1 VARVREY
8 DDAPGWLARKVER
21 LERQVAMM
29 RSERRIP
36 GSGIDYSIVARAEA
50 AAARA
55 EDAMRAAT
63 LGESALSPL
72 RAALARHRILPARVA
87 CYGSSTT
94 AGVAATDPS
103 NSWVSIFARRLQ
115 SAYPSGIAGYE
126 YGVTTPGT
134 LAITAP
140 NLLPGVQ
147 VVNGG
152 VGGTTAANYIDSTA
166 MINIELLRPDCVIHM
181 IGSND
186 YFFGVSPDTYQ
197 ANLDSTIGDITAA
210 VPSKPVCHI
219 LVHSYRRG
227 DVSAPAYPW
236 EEYAAA
242 LHRIAEQRSNVFVI
256 DLSDEYADLD
266 AVGADP
272 YSILDWDLVHQTDA
286 GHALMADLIYRA
298 LTPAPSS
305 PVAPLVLADTYT
317 RPNGAPGSAEI
328 PASAPYT
335 VLSGTW
341 AITGNKLGLTA
352 GGSIAVEA
360 GIADVDVTAVIERG
374 ASSPTPGVL
383 FRVSDDSN
391 RLGFFLNP
399 ATGTVQLYRMD
410 SGVNSV
416 LTQTSFTFGRP
427 HYVMRVLA
435 RGSQIE
441 CYVNGANVLSHTL
454 SGADQ
459 TKFGVFTK
467 VGFRSST
474 APADLRFWGLTVR
487 RPL

>member
-1 VARVREY
+1 VVRAREY
-8 DDAPGWLARKVER
+8 DDSPGWLARRVGRIEQQIR
-21 LERQVAMM
+21 EM
-29 RSERRIP
+29 RAERRIP

-72 RAALARHRILPARVA
+72 RAALARHRITPARVA

-94 AGVAATDPS
+94 AGVGASDPA

-115 SAYPSGIAGYE
+115 SGYPSGIAGYE

-134 LAITAP
+134 LAITSP

-152 VGGTTAANYIDSTA
+152 VGGTVASNYIDSTA
-166 MINIELLRPDCVIHM
+166 LTNIGLLRPDCVIHM

-186 YFFGVSPDTYQ
+186 YFFGVNPDTYQ
-197 ANLDSTIGDITAA
+197 AQIEAKIADIAAA

-219 LVHSYRRG
+219 LVHSYRRA
-227 DVSAPAYPW
+227 DVVTPAYAW
-236 EEYAAA
+236 TAYAAA
-242 LHRIAEQRSNVFVI
+242 LHRIAEKRTDVFVV
-256 DLSDEYADLD
+256 DLSDEYRDLD
-266 AVGADP
+266 AGGADP
-272 YSILDWDLVHQTDA
+272 YNILDWDLVHQTDA
-286 GHALMADLIYRA
+286 GHALMADLMYRA
-298 LTPAPSS
+298 LTPAPSQ
-305 PVAPLVLADTYT
+305 PVGTLMLSDSYT
-317 RPNGAPGSAEI
+317 RPAGAPVAAEY
-328 PASAPYT
+328 PAGAAYT
-335 VLSGTW
+335 TLSGTW

-360 GIADVDVTAVIERG
+360 GIADVDITAVIELG
-374 ASSPTPGVL
+374 AGTPTPGVL

-399 ATGTVQLYRMD
+399 STGSVQIFRMD
-410 SGVNSV
+410 AGVNTA
-416 LTQTSFTFGRP
+416 LTSSAFTFDRTY
-427 HYVMRVLA
+427 YVMRVIA
-435 RGSQIE
+435 RGALIN
-441 CYVNGANVLSHTL
+441 CYVNGVKVATHTL
-454 SGADQ
+454 SAANQ
-459 TKFGVFTK
+459 TKFGAFTK

-474 APADLRFWGLTVR
+474 APSDLRFWGLTVR